1 MCRFLKGA
9 ILVIGLFSTSLFAQE
24 FQRFLPPEEFQ
35 ARRNK
40 VFEKIGD
47 KAVAVLQ
54 GAPEPG
60 GYLYYRQTDAFYY
73 LCGVE
78 NPHSYLLLDGR
89 NRKTTLYLRSS
100 RGRGWDRVLATS
112 DADIARAKELTGV
125 DEVRVSND
133 FNTIDANII
142 YVLFSPDEGNAQTR
156 GDLRTMGR
164 GITSDRWDGRISR
177 QDNFIAIIEQR
188 YPKAELS
195 NLTPIIDELRS
206 IKSPLEIEL
215 MRRAGQLA
223 ALGVV
228 EAMRSTEPGVYEYQ
242 LEAPVKFIYQQN
254 GAQLEGYRS
263 ILASGTK
270 NISDSHYFFKSCQLK
285 SGDLVLF
292 DYAPEYGYYTSDIGR
307 MWPVNGKYEPWQ
319 RQLLQLILDYH
330 KEVIK
335 RIKPGVTTRQIMAD
349 ANEAMQPKIKATKFL
364 KPEYERAVRTLVRQ
378 GGGIFSHTVG
388 MAVHDVDVPRY
399 ASAPLK
405 VGQVFAIDPQ
415 LRVPEENL
423 YMRYEDTVVVTKDGC
438 EVLTKLAPWELDDI
452 EKLVREIGMVQKYPA
467 PFKSLLD
474 APAQNPA
481 KK

>member
-1 MCRFLKGA
+1 MSRFCKLG
-9 ILVIGLFSTSLFAQE
+9 ILVIGLFSSSLLAQE

-40 VFEKIGD
+40 VFDEIGEKT
-47 KAVAVLQ
+47 VAVLE
-54 GAPEPG
+54 GVPEPG
-60 GYLYYRQTDAFYY
+60 GYLYFRQTNAFYY

-78 NPHSYLLLDGR
+78 NPHSYLVLDGK
-89 NRKTTLYLRSS
+89 NRKTTLYLQSS
-100 RGRGWDRVLATS
+100 RGRGWERVLATA
-112 DADIARAKELTGV
+112 DADIGKAKSLTGV
-125 DEVRVSND
+125 DNVRVASD
-133 FNTIDANII
+133 FNTIDANTI
-142 YVLFSPDEGNAQTR
+142 YALLNYDEGNAQTR
-156 GDLRTMGR
+156 GDLRNKYR
-164 GITSDRWDGRISR
+164 RIAAEPWDGRLSR
-177 QDNFIAIIEQR
+177 EEQFYEVLKKR
-188 YPKAELS
+188 FPNAEIRD
-195 NLTPIIDELRS
+195 LTPIIDELRS
-206 IKSPLEIEL
+206 IKSPLEIAL

-223 ALGVV
+223 VLGAA

-254 GAQLEGYRS
+254 GTQLEGYRS
-263 ILASGTK
+263 IIASGVK
-270 NISDSHYFFKSCQLK
+270 NISDSHYFFKSCRLK
-285 SGDLVLF
+285 SGDLVLY
-292 DYAPEYGYYTSDIGR
+292 DYSPEYGYYTSDIGR

-319 RQLLQLILDYH
+319 RQLCQLILDYH
-330 KEVIK
+330 KEIIK
-335 RIKPGVTTRQIMAD
+335 RIKPGVTTRQIMND

-378 GGGIFSHTVG
+378 GGGVFSHTVG

-423 YMRYEDTVVVTKDGC
+423 YMRYEDTVVVTEEGC
-438 EVLTKLAPWELDDI
+438 EVLTKLAPWELKDI
-452 EKLVREIGMVQKYPA
+452 EKLVKEKGMLQKYPSA
-467 PFKSLLD
+467 FKSLLD